1 VHAVLTIG
9 VGVSASS
16 STSDQVK
23 KLEEVLSKLLEVKPE
38 EREILLRIL
47 REHRPQKIIKAL
59 NDIILYDKRGKA
71 RVKITLEEF
80 ERMLKKV
87 RF

>member
-1 VHAVLTIG
+1 VPAP
-9 VGVSASS
+9 
-16 STSDQVK
+16 DQVK
-23 KLEEVLSKLLEVKPE
+23 KLEEVLSQLLEIKPE

-47 REHRPQKIIKAL
+47 RDHKPQKIIKAL
-59 NDIILYDKRGKA
+59 NDIVLYDKHGKA
-71 RVKITLEEF
+71 RVRVTLEEF

>member
-1 VHAVLTIG
+1 
-9 VGVSASS
+9 VSAPS

-23 KLEEVLSKLLEVKPE
+23 RLEEVLSKLLEVKPE
-38 EREILLRIL
+38 EREILLRII

-59 NDIILYDKRGKA
+59 NDIILYDKHGKA

-80 ERMLKKV
+80 ERMLKKI

>member
-1 VHAVLTIG
+1 LEE
-9 VGVSASS
+9 
-16 STSDQVK
+16 SDQVK
-23 KLEEVLSKLLEVKPE
+23 RVEEALSRLLDVKPE

-47 REHRPQKIIKAL
+47 REHKPQKIMKAL
-59 NDIILYDKRGKA
+59 SDIILYDKHGKA

>member
-1 VHAVLTIG
+1 VPVP
-9 VGVSASS
+9 S

-23 KLEEVLSKLLEVKPE
+23 KLEEILSELLGIKPE

-47 REHRPQKIIKAL
+47 RDHKPQKIIKAL
-59 NDIILYDKRGKA
+59 NDIVLYDKHGKA
-71 RVKITLEEF
+71 RVRVTLEEF

>member
-1 VHAVLTIG
+1 M
-9 VGVSASS
+9 SASS
-16 STSDQVK
+16 STSDRIK
-23 KLEEVLSKLLEVKPE
+23 RLEEILSQLLEVKPE

-47 REHRPQKIIKAL
+47 REHRPQKIVKAL
-59 NDIILYDKRGKA
+59 NDIILYDKHGKA
-71 RVKITLEEF
+71 RVRITLEEF

>member
-1 VHAVLTIG
+1 MP
-9 VGVSASS
+9 ASS

-23 KLEEVLSKLLEVKPE
+23 KLEEILSKLLEVKPE

-59 NDIILYDKRGKA
+59 NDIILYDKHGKA